1 MLTKI
6 SEFIKENDNF
16 VIIPHRNPD
25 GDCLGSAC
33 GLLLALRS
41 IGKSAYISL
50 PEEPSSRLE
59 FLWDE
64 DYRTPQNFKCDVCIA
79 VDVAAT
85 YMMGDLYESIFE
97 KASKTACI
105 DHHGTNDGYAQVNA
119 VVPEA
124 AAAGEVVFDLVK
136 NYLGATMTKDICT
149 CLYSAISS
157 DTGCFRYSNTTAD
170 THSIASYLLSCGI
183 DAASIAR
190 ALFETKSLSSIK
202 IYGDIVDT
210 MEFFCDGRVCVASV
224 DQAMLDKYNMT
235 FAMIDEYSAL
245 PRNIEGVEVGVFLKV
260 KGENEIKASLRSN
273 SYVDV
278 SQIASLFGGGG
289 HIRAAGLTINDTL
302 KNAKA
307 SIIGA
312 IQKVID

>member
-1 MLTKI
+1 M
-6 SEFIKENDNF
+6 
-16 VIIPHRNPD
+16 
-25 GDCLGSAC
+25 
-33 GLLLALRS
+33 
-41 IGKSAYISL
+41 
-50 PEEPSSRLE
+50 
-59 FLWDE
+59 
-64 DYRTPQNFKCDVCIA
+64 
-79 VDVAAT
+79 
-85 YMMGDLYESIFE
+85 
-97 KASKTACI
+97 
-105 DHHGTNDGYAQVNA
+105 
-119 VVPEA
+119 
-124 AAAGEVVFDLVK
+124 
-136 NYLGATMTKDICT
+136 
-149 CLYSAISS
+149 
-157 DTGCFRYSNTTAD
+157 
-170 THSIASYLLSCGI
+170 
-183 DAASIAR
+183 
-190 ALFETKSLSSIK
+190 FETKSLSSIK